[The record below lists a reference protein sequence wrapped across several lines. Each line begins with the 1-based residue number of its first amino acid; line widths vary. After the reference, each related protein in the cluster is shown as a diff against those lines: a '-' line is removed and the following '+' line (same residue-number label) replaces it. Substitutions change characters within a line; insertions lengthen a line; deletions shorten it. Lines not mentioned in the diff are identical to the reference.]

1 MYAKERLIAASL
13 AGLLVAAQNV
23 GAEPPAAGWRAV
35 SEETLEQ
42 ARGGFDVPGGLS
54 LSFGIERLVSINGS
68 VVSSVAFTIAD
79 VAHLS
84 VEEASLART
93 AIASMNVVQNGVG
106 NVFSPSPMA
115 QTMAATVIQNSL
127 NDQVLRTQTIVNG
140 SVNSLQLLKLA
151 NFQDTLQNA
160 LGTVAGPK

>member
-1 MYAKERLIAASL
+1 MYTKERLIAASL

-23 GAEPPAAGWRAV
+23 GAAPAAAGWTAV

>member
-1 MYAKERLIAASL
+1 MPSAFQRVRSACL
-13 AGLLVAAQNV
+13 
-23 GAEPPAAGWRAV
+23 
-35 SEETLEQ
+35 
-42 ARGGFDVPGGLS
+42 PG
-54 LSFGIERLVSINGS
+54 
-68 VVSSVAFTIAD
+68 
-79 VAHLS
+79 
-84 VEEASLART
+84 
-93 AIASMNVVQNGVG
+93 SMLPSC
-106 NVFSPSPMA
+106 SPSPMA